1 MPPSR
6 RHQGPK
12 HTHPL
17 APPPWQV
24 GIIFGGCFGRLFA
37 EVLVAAKLLDASAPG
52 IVGMYAL
59 MGAGEGG
66 RARPGA

>member
-1 MPPSR
+1 M
-6 RHQGPK
+6 
-12 HTHPL
+12 
-17 APPPWQV
+17 
-24 GIIFGGCFGRLFA
+24 GIIFGGCLGRLFA

-66 RARPGA
+66 RARPGAIAGGVQGFMGWGRAGV